1 MIDMPPAASCAAPAG
16 KPAGYVASAL
26 PATVPQRRSIFS
38 MRALAAGAIV
48 VLVAF
53 VTVQAGGC
61 GFKTPLQLP
70 KKAAPAKP
78 AS

>member
-1 MIDMPPAASCAAPAG
+1 
-16 KPAGYVASAL
+16 
-26 PATVPQRRSIFS
+26 
-38 MRALAAGAIV
+38 MRTLAAGAIV

-70 KKAAPAKP
+70 NKAAPAKP